1 MSTAFNNDTM
11 MDDESATDGAEYGTG
26 LKQAAAALIALGED
40 AASRVISH
48 MPTGKIVPLMNQMN
62 SSKTV
67 SKSLLRHVLKRLMT
81 SLEDSPVLMPDE
93 FVTDILHQAL
103 GDERARG
110 VLSGRS
116 SPVQD
121 RLMWLEPEAI
131 TGMIRDENPQLQA
144 VVLASMDPEFSA
156 TVLRLLPASRQNDV
170 AVRLSHLKEI
180 PAASLDTISELLDK
194 HDLSVTGGQSVN
206 GIGRMAEILNYLDS
220 EVSTRLIER
229 IENSDSDLADSVVSQ
244 RLNIHHLLQLNA
256 QNLRVII
263 ERMDVE
269 LLAMALK
276 GLPTMRLESVFE
288 CMSKRAAGF
297 LKDEMESL
305 GTVRVS
311 QVRKARDEM
320 IAVARS
326 LDEEGVIELSLGN
339 EATVN

>member
-1 MSTAFNNDTM
+1 MTAAFDNGNLADT
-11 MDDESATDGAEYGTG
+11 EPAINTAENGSG
-26 LKQAAAALIALGED
+26 LKQAAAVLIALGED

-67 SKSLLRHVLKRLMT
+67 SRGMLRHVLKRLMT

-116 SPVQD
+116 SPVQE

-131 TGMIRDENPQLQA
+131 AGMIREENPQLQA
-144 VVLASMDPEFSA
+144 VVLASMEPEFSA
-156 TVLRLLPASRQNDV
+156 TVLHLLPVSRQNDV
-170 AVRLSHLKEI
+170 AVRLAHLKEI
-180 PAASLDTISELLDK
+180 PAASLDMISELLDK

-220 EVSTRLIER
+220 DVSNRLINR
-229 IENSDSDLADSVVSQ
+229 IENADADLADSVASQ
-244 RLNIHHLLQLNA
+244 RLNIHHLLQLNP
-256 QNLRVII
+256 QHLRIII
-263 ERMDVE
+263 ESMDTTV
-269 LLAMALK
+269 LAIALK
-276 GLPTMRLESVFE
+276 GLPTLRLESIFE
-288 CMSKRAAGF
+288 CMSKRAAHF
-297 LKDEMESL
+297 LKDEMEAL
-305 GTVRVS
+305 GSVRVS
-311 QVRKARDEM
+311 QVRKAREEM
-320 IAVARS
+320 IAVARG
-326 LDEEGVIELSLGN
+326 LEEEELIELTLGN